1 MHFTHRLHLF
11 GIALEITA
19 LAERDL
25 SEEEVVALRNHT
37 VAVLH
42 GNDPVLKLLD
52 NRVQVFFRFAC
63 KYRSN
68 SAATTTTSANEL
80 PEMRTGIYAGKML
93 RPDALSTPGGS
104 NKSTNEDFLLASS
117 KEASRLGFA
126 FVGSELINA
135 AKEARGIVS
144 LMCTN
149 YGQDILDR
157 FMCAARRRD
166 ASK

>member
-1 MHFTHRLHLF
+1 MGSCH
-11 GIALEITA
+11 
-19 LAERDL
+19 
-25 SEEEVVALRNHT
+25 
-37 VAVLH
+37 
-42 GNDPVLKLLD
+42 
-52 NRVQVFFRFAC
+52 
-63 KYRSN
+63 
-68 SAATTTTSANEL
+68 ATTTTSANEL

>member
-1 MHFTHRLHLF
+1 LVSRS
-11 GIALEITA
+11 EITA

-25 SEEEVVALRNHT
+25 SEEEVVSLRNHT
-37 VAVLH
+37 LAVLH

-68 SAATTTTSANEL
+68 SAATSTSAAIEL
-80 PEMRTGIYAGKML
+80 TDMKTGIYADKMM
-93 RPDALSTPGGS
+93 RSDALSTTGGS
-104 NKSTNEDFLLASS
+104 NKSTSEDFLLATS
-117 KEASRLGFA
+117 KESLRLGFA

-144 LMCTN
+144 LMCIN

-157 FMCAARRRD
+157 FMCTARRKD
-166 ASK
+166 APK